1 MDSLNGLNSR
11 DSLLGLLRSV
21 VAPYERLQ
29 NALDASPLGMMVFDK
44 SRLSFVNLA
53 GRDFLRLGDDEVVG
67 VPLAELSMLGPVG
80 EAVRRGV
87 EFSQAHLSPHLEE
100 VVLRESVYRVRANRS
115 SEDLCLITVER
126 SCEGF
131 LEYASQQPKSA
142 QGEPWGDEHPLLTA
156 VLLLA
161 EVVAREVPSG
171 GEASYLCHQILRMLS
186 KTGDAAQKCRT
197 RCAGEFRLEAFEIF
211 REVLSLV
218 RYSLPQSVVVESDIP
233 TLGSGCEFPGSSL
246 RCLLLQ
252 IAMDCVTEIEQHGVL
267 KLSARVAE
275 GSLVFEFECRSVN
288 GVLREFDAVNLKQAK
303 DVCQSLS
310 GQLISWTEN
319 NRRVR
324 LLNFPREHYGHPAT
338 GSGDGG
344 AFAGGLREG
353 EGRTVLLIDDED
365 SIRTI
370 GKAALERF
378 GYTVYLAG
386 DGVEGLD
393 VYSALGS
400 KIDLIVLD
408 LVMPRL
414 GGAACFEKLKEIN
427 PDVKV
432 VLMSGFTRNRR
443 VNDLMARGCLF
454 FLRKPFELADLVNT
468 VREAYLFRS
477 ERVG

>member
-1 MDSLNGLNSR
+1 MDSFEGMNSR
-11 DSLLGLLRSV
+11 EGLLGLLRSV

-29 NALDASPLGMMVFDK
+29 NALDASPLGMAVFENA
-44 SRLSFVNLA
+44 RLSFVNVA

-67 VPLAELSMLGPVG
+67 VHLAELSLAGPVG

-87 EFSQAHLSPHLEE
+87 EFSQTHLSPHLEE
-100 VVLRESVYRVRANRS
+100 VVMRESVFRVRANRS
-115 SEDLCLITVER
+115 TEDFCLITVER

-131 LEYASQQPKSA
+131 LEYASQQTKA
-142 QGEPWGDEHPLLTA
+142 GHGEAGADDHPLLTA

-161 EVVAREVPSG
+161 EVVAREVPPG

-233 TLGSGCEFPGSSL
+233 STGSGCEFPGSSL

-252 IAMDCVTEIEQHGVL
+252 VAMDCSTEIEQHGVL
-267 KLSARVAE
+267 KLSARAAE
-275 GSLVFEFECRSVN
+275 GSLVFEIECRSAN

-310 GQLISWTEN
+310 GQFISWTEK

-324 LLNFPREHYGHPAT
+324 LLNFPREQYGSAPHSAK
-338 GSGDGG
+338 GSETFRPGI
-344 AFAGGLREG
+344 REG
-353 EGRTVLLIDDED
+353 EGRTVLLIDDEEA
-365 SIRTI
+365 IRTV

-378 GYTVYLAG
+378 GYTVHLAA
-386 DGVEGLD
+386 DGLEGLE

-400 KIDLIVLD
+400 DIDLVVLD

-414 GGAACFEKLKEIN
+414 GGAACFERLKEIN
-427 PDVKV
+427 PEVKV

-468 VREAYLFRS
+468 VREAYLFRTAS
-477 ERVG
+477 